1 MSPGVALSFTL
12 WRGAKVGHAGAVFI
26 GLCVAAPL
34 WMMLFKGAHDESSW
48 VLGSLLIPFAPL
60 LQSALL
66 GGQLVP
72 TLRRPETQH
81 WARRG
86 WRRWLLAWALPWWV
100 ALVIPAAF
108 LSQAHHGVTVW
119 IWFSALLAFSMAAG
133 LSLAWTRWVV
143 SALFGV
149 VLLASWNSQRWHFS
163 DLAAWMQGVSA
174 PSIVLVMS
182 AMLVLA
188 SAALIRK
195 TGGML
200 TGTTLKADSLS
211 LADLLATRSPIIA
224 GAKPEQ
230 RQLRRLI
237 EAPPQVL
244 DRWLRWIIPL
254 PLFIGAA
261 MVSRWLW
268 PSFNEPLIPILVALI
283 PGNLNPIPGQAM
295 PPPRGLLLPRG
306 LHRPSLLRETLWLY
320 GTCSTT
326 WGSALTKASLTLGLA
341 WGMHWTLTETL
352 SLFAAIAASLLVELS
367 LVADHQRR
375 SMRGSLRNFA
385 VLGLVGVIVGCL
397 KSGAELLQ
405 LKLAAV
411 ILLASALISLWAV
424 MVIAAQA
431 PRWRRLTL

>member
-1 MSPGVALSFTL
+1 MA
-12 WRGAKVGHAGAVFI
+12 GAKVGHAGAVFI

-143 SALFGV
+143 SALFGA
-149 VLLASWNSQRWHFS
+149 VLLASWSSQQWLFS
-163 DLAAWMQGVSA
+163 DLAAWMQGVNA
-174 PSIVLVMS
+174 PSV
-182 AMLVLA
+182 MLVISAILILA

-195 TGGML
+195 TGQVLIGAP
-200 TGTTLKADSLS
+200 LKADSLS
-211 LADLLATRSPIIA
+211 LTDLLASPSHLLA
-224 GAKPEQ
+224 RDKPEQ
-230 RQLRRLI
+230 RQLRSLI
-237 EAPPQVL
+237 EAPPTPV
-244 DRWLRWIIPL
+244 DRWLQRIIPL
-254 PLFIGAA
+254 PLFIGSA

-268 PSFNEPLIPILVALI
+268 PGFNESLVPILVALI
-283 PGNLNPIPGQAM
+283 PANLFDLNRMDGRVM

-306 LHRPSLLRETLWLY
+306 LHRSTLLREALWLY
-320 GTCSTT
+320 GTCPTT
-326 WGSALTKASLTLGLA
+326 WGSATSKACVTFGFA
-341 WGMHWTLTETL
+341 WGMHWTLMDTL

-367 LVADHQRR
+367 LVAIRQRH
-375 SMRGSLRNFA
+375 SVRGALWVVA
-385 VLGLVGVIVGCL
+385 VGLMLGLFVGGL
-397 KSGAELLQ
+397 KGAAELLQ
-405 LKLAAV
+405 LDIVAV
-411 ILLASALISLWAV
+411 ILLASGLVALLAV
-424 MVIAAQA
+424 VVIASQTS
-431 PRWRRLTL
+431 RWRRLTL